1 MKNYTQFD
9 ITFLP
14 FNVDLISGLIWQLNI
29 SGIQELDN
37 HIQVY
42 SEENDISLTTLN
54 NFLNGLV
61 KQNLLESFS
70 VNESKVENKNWN
82 EVWES
87 KFSPIEITDR
97 IVVRPSF
104 KKYSASNNQIVII
117 IDPKMSFGTGEHQTT
132 KLMLQLLE
140 RYMKTG
146 AKILD
151 VGSGTGILSIA
162 AAKLGAA
169 KVIAVDNDEL
179 CYENGIENVNTND
192 VGDIVEVKI
201 GEIASI
207 NESDFDLVIA
217 NINKH
222 ILIDIAPVLTAK
234 IKQGG
239 LILLSGLLVLD
250 EKDVAV
256 LYKNLGQNI
265 LETVQLDEWIALA
278 LRN

>member
-1 MKNYTQFD
+1 MKNYNQFD

-14 FNVDLISGLIWQLNI
+14 FNVDLITGLLWELNI
-29 SGIQELDN
+29 TGIQEHDN
-37 HIQVY
+37 YIQVY
-42 SEENDISLTTLN
+42 SEENNISLSALN
-54 NFLNGLV
+54 DFLNRLL

-70 VNESKVENKNWN
+70 VDESKVENKNWN
-82 EVWES
+82 EEWE
-87 KFSPIEITDR
+87 KKLLPIEVTER
-97 IVVRPSF
+97 IVVKPSF
-104 KKYSASNNQIVII
+104 KKYDAADNQIVVT

-140 RYMKTG
+140 RYIKSDT
-146 AKILD
+146 KILD

-169 KVIAVDNDEL
+169 KVIAVDNDEW
-179 CYENGIENVNTND
+179 CYENGIENVNIND
-192 VGDIVEVKI
+192 VGEIVEVKI

-222 ILIDIAPVLTAK
+222 ILIDIAPALIGKVK
-234 IKQGG
+234 RGG
-239 LILLSGLLVLD
+239 LILLSGLLAQD
-250 EKDVAV
+250 EEDVAA

-265 LETVQLDEWIALA
+265 LEIVHLDEWIALA

>member
-1 MKNYTQFD
+1 MKNYNQFD

-14 FNVDLISGLIWQLNI
+14 FNVDLITGLLWELNI
-29 SGIQELDN
+29 TGIQEHDN
-37 HIQVY
+37 YIQVY
-42 SEENDISLTTLN
+42 SEENNISLSALN
-54 NFLNGLV
+54 DFLNRLL

-70 VNESKVENKNWN
+70 VDESKVENKNWN
-82 EVWES
+82 EEWER
-87 KFSPIEITDR
+87 KLLPIEVTER
-97 IVVRPSF
+97 IVVKPSF
-104 KKYSASNNQIVII
+104 KKYDAADNQIVVT

-140 RYMKTG
+140 KYIKSDT
-146 AKILD
+146 KILD

-169 KVIAVDNDEL
+169 KVIAVDNDEW
-179 CYENGIENVNTND
+179 CYENGIENVNIND
-192 VGDIVEVKI
+192 VGEIVEVKI

-222 ILIDIAPVLTAK
+222 ILIDIAPALIGKVK
-234 IKQGG
+234 RGG
-239 LILLSGLLVLD
+239 LILLSGLLAQD
-250 EKDVAV
+250 EEDVAA

-265 LETVQLDEWIALA
+265 LEIVHLDEWIALA

>member
-1 MKNYTQFD
+1 MKNYTQFE

-29 SGIQELDN
+29 SGIQEFDN

-87 KFSPIEITDR
+87 KFSPIEITER

-104 KKYSASNNQIVII
+104 KEYSASNNQIVII

-146 AKILD
+146 TKILD

-234 IKQGG
+234 VKQGG
-239 LILLSGLLVLD
+239 LILLSGLLALD
-250 EKDVAV
+250 EKDVAA
-256 LYKNLGQNI
+256 LYKDLGQNI

>member
-1 MKNYTQFD
+1 MKNYNQFD

-14 FNVDLISGLIWQLNI
+14 FNVDLITGLIWELKI

-37 HIQVY
+37 YIQVY
-42 SEENDISLTTLN
+42 SEENNISLEMLTD
-54 NFLNGLV
+54 FLNGLV

-70 VNESKVENKNWN
+70 VDESKVENKNWN
-82 EVWES
+82 EEWE
-87 KFSPIEITDR
+87 KKLIPIEITDR
-97 IVVRPSF
+97 IVIKPSF
-104 KKYSASNNQIVII
+104 KEYNATADQIVLT

-140 RYMKTG
+140 KYIKSDT
-146 AKILD
+146 KILD
-151 VGSGTGILSIA
+151 IGSGTGILSIA

-179 CYENGIENVNTND
+179 CYENGIENVTNND
-192 VGDIVEVKI
+192 VGKIVEVKI

-207 NESDFDLVIA
+207 NESDFDLVVA

-222 ILIDIAPVLTAK
+222 ILIDIAPVLTGK
-234 IKQGG
+234 VKQGG
-239 LILLSGLLVLD
+239 LILLSGLLVED
-250 EKDVAV
+250 EEDIAS
-256 LYKNLGQNI
+256 LYKDLGQNI

-278 LRN
+278 LKN